1 MSSEVSVFNQLCS
14 FVGQNCSKLSEYIS
28 NGMKIMLLNWAQS
41 TCWTKKCKCIE
52 WVKTHVHWVDS
63 KWNWLVCHTQLGTI
77 IGFETVNGNCYDV
90 TDNGERGARFVTV
103 VCESVCG
110 CLSDH
115 RTSAVQRISRAT
127 ELPPSESSRSV
138 VRLDVVTLIARIS
151 ADVFSIAADVGIS
164 WWFTVVTCTLVFLC
178 LSVCLSVCVHVCLS
192 VCMSVCLSVGT
203 CSSENGDGRP
213 NVSC

>member
-1 MSSEVSVFNQLCS
+1 M
-14 FVGQNCSKLSEYIS
+14 
-28 NGMKIMLLNWAQS
+28 
-41 TCWTKKCKCIE
+41 
-52 WVKTHVHWVDS
+52 
-63 KWNWLVCHTQLGTI
+63 CHTQLGTI

-151 ADVFSIAADVGIS
+151 ADVFSINNNNNNKHDNVYGAVIMAEPLRE
-164 WWFTVVTCTLVFLC
+164 FTRFI
-178 LSVCLSVCVHVCLS
+178 
-192 VCMSVCLSVGT
+192 
-203 CSSENGDGRP
+203 
-213 NVSC
+213 